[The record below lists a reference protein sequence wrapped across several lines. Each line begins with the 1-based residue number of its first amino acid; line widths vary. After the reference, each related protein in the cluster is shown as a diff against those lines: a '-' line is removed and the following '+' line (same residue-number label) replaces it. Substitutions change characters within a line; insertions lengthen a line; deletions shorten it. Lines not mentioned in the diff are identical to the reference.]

1 MQKKFFT
8 VTVAPDIVN
17 GDISNFMSGSSGS
30 PAGVEIDAND
40 IVFDWAAVDIP
51 KGVNLLRSVS
61 VWINGEDGGN
71 DDLEAYEFLIAKAFN
86 GKAPESLGAPG
97 TAADGGHLRANLIG
111 SFKLDNTDGKTITQ
125 AGPLLGGNLYTVTSN
140 VAAGTPDMANA
151 LPFVIDCA
159 GSGTN
164 SGYDK
169 IYIACVI
176 KAARHFGTGVLYNGS
191 DHTAGDHNINYVTV
205 DTIDARLVFSVG
217 DKVYP
222 HRSNVAIPGVITKVE
237 QNTLYF
243 SKINSTVDYDNND
256 GMMCANP
263 IRINLGFER

>member
-1 MQKKFFT
+1 MQNKFFT

-97 TAADGGHLRANLIG
+97 
-111 SFKLDNTDGKTITQ
+111 
-125 AGPLLGGNLYTVTSN
+125 
-140 VAAGTPDMANA
+140 
-151 LPFVIDCA
+151 
-159 GSGTN
+159 
-164 SGYDK
+164 
-169 IYIACVI
+169 
-176 KAARHFGTGVLYNGS
+176 S
-191 DHTAGDHNINYVTV
+191 DSDTYV
-205 DTIDARLVFSVG
+205 
-217 DKVYP
+217 KMM
-222 HRSNVAIPGVITKVE
+222 RSNV
-237 QNTLYF
+237 
-243 SKINSTVDYDNND
+243 NSIVNGLNNS
-256 GMMCANP
+256 
-263 IRINLGFER
+263 L